1 MTAAPTISGGR
12 LRPGGRAQAS
22 SWDIRRP
29 SAWTT
34 GRRARPTVR
43 AVGAASDELGQ
54 TRFEELV
61 PRAIAG
67 DRLAWEALV
76 ARLQRVAWRSIAG
89 FDLGDEDRKDA
100 FAATFF
106 RLNERL
112 TTIREPAKL
121 PGWVATTARN
131 EVRTLLRARR
141 RLRATDPQDLPTLS
155 EAPVD
160 DERLANAELRHAV
173 RDAFATLS
181 ERCQELLRLVTVDP
195 PLSYAEIGGVLDMPH
210 GSIGPTRQRCLDA
223 LRQAGPLRPYL
234 AGR

>member
-1 MTAAPTISGGR
+1 MYSTAPTSSGRR
-12 LRPGGRAQAS
+12 LRPGGRVQAPS
-22 SWDIRRP
+22 SGGSPQRHP
-29 SAWTT
+29 GGSAPRCERLRSLPPMTN
-34 GRRARPTVR
+34 GQRH
-43 AVGAASDELGQ
+43 GHDAALED
-54 TRFEELV
+54 FEVLV
-61 PRAIAG
+61 PRAIEGSQA
-67 DRLAWEALV
+67 AWEALV
-76 ARLQRVAWRSIAG
+76 ARLQRVAWRAIAG
-89 FDLGDEDRKDA
+89 FDLSPEDRKDA
-100 FAATFF
+100 FAAPFF

-141 RLRATDPQDLPTLS
+141 RLRATDPHDLPTLS

-195 PLSYAEIGGVLDMPH
+195 PLSYAEIGAVLDMPH

-223 LRQAGPLRPYL
+223 LR
-234 AGR
+234 